1 MSPAIVLAIDHIA
14 ELEIEPVIGHTV
26 GIMIGLMVTL
36 SINL

>member
-1 MSPAIVLAIDHIA
+1 LACRFT